1 MLTNGGLMAKQAR
14 IKTKYPGVFLVD
26 SISPATGKPDQIIYI
41 RYKKAG
47 KLIEERVGR
56 TSVDAMTPAKA
67 AQTRSLRMAGKSDPN
82 TVKRA
87 KEKAVKEAEAGRWTV
102 ERIWTAYNDAHQDR
116 ACAKPDAAYFIY
128 ILPELGQKTP
138 TDLVTLDLERL
149 RRNLAKTKSP
159 RTGKT
164 LAAQTQK
171 HVLAL
176 LKRMFRWAA
185 DMGHIE
191 HPHHLKFRMPTVDN
205 EKTEFMTEDQLD
217 AYLQALDEEPDQD
230 DAAFFRIMLL
240 TGIRRTALLNVQW
253 SDLDLENGFL
263 TLRGATAKNDKTQ
276 TVPLSP
282 GAVAVLKSITPNRYT
297 DGEKYGEIIPFVWP
311 GKGGDGPREDFRRM
325 GRRLRDKAGLP
336 KDFRPCH
343 GLRHHF
349 ASMLASS
356 GKVDLYS
363 LQKLLTHGSS
373 AMTQRYAHLS
383 DEVLKRAISTAD
395 EMMDKRRK
403 VTRLQSS
410 ANEFSPD

>member
-1 MLTNGGLMAKQAR
+1 MAKQAR

-26 SISPATGKPDQIIYI
+26 SISPATGKSDQIIYV
-41 RYKKAG
+41 RYKKDG

-56 TSVDAMTPAKA
+56 TSIDAMTPAKA
-67 AQTRSLRMAGKSDPN
+67 AQARSLRMAGKADPN

-87 KEKAVKEAEAGRWTV
+87 KEKVAKEAEAGRWTV
-102 ERIWTAYNDAHQDR
+102 ERIWTAYNDAHKDR
-116 ACAKPDAAYFIY
+116 ACAKPDAAYFAY
-128 ILPELGQKTP
+128 IMPELGHKTS
-138 TDLVTLDLERL
+138 TDLMTLDLERL
-149 RRNLAKTKSP
+149 RRNVAQTKSS
-159 RTGKT
+159 RTNKT
-164 LAAQTQK
+164 LSAQTVK

-176 LKRMFRWAA
+176 LKRMLRWAA
-185 DMGHIE
+185 DMGHID

-205 EKTEFMTEDQLD
+205 EKTEFMSENQLER
-217 AYLQALDEEPDQD
+217 YLQALDEEPDQD
-230 DAAFFRIMLL
+230 AAAFFRIMLL

-263 TLRGATAKNDKTQ
+263 VLRGITAKNEKTQ
-276 TVPLSP
+276 TIPLSP
-282 GAVAVLKSITPNRYT
+282 GAVEVLKSITPKRLT
-297 DGEKYGEIIPFVWP
+297 VGEHKGELIPYVWP
-311 GKGGDGPREDFRRM
+311 GKGAHGPREDFRRL

-383 DEVLKRAISTAD
+383 DEALKRAILTV
-395 EMMDKRRK
+395 DKILTRRK
-403 VTRLQSS
+403 C
-410 ANEFSPD
+410 E